1 MEANMSSESNE
12 VLQNRIQE
20 GMTVLAMDG
29 APLGRVCEVGD
40 HALALERGIHE
51 WKVSFL
57 EVDRVDERGVWL
69 RHGSGSMETVKAFYS
84 GPIEA
89 YRESAEGSPCV
100 RKGFDRPAVSHAT
113 RPADAGAHRDDA
125 VASPETKPAEP
136 D

>member
-1 MEANMSSESNE
+1 MGSESNE
-12 VLQNRIQE
+12 VLQHRIHE

-51 WKVSFL
+51 WKVSFI
-57 EVDRVDERGVWL
+57 EVERVDEHGVWL
-69 RHGSGSMETVKAFYS
+69 RHGSGSLETVKAFYS

-89 YRESAEGSPCV
+89 YRQSAEDSPCV
-100 RKGFDRPAVSHAT
+100 RWKGFDRPAVSHAT
-113 RPADAGAHRDDA
+113 RHTDAEAQ
-125 VASPETKPAEP
+125 ETKPVEP

>member
-1 MEANMSSESNE
+1 MSSEPNE
-12 VLQNRIQE
+12 VLQHRIQE

-51 WKVSFL
+51 WKVSFI
-57 EVDRVDERGVWL
+57 EIDRVDERGVWL
-69 RHGSGSMETVKAFYS
+69 RHGSGSLENVKAFYS

-89 YRESAEGSPCV
+89 YRQSAEASYCV
-100 RKGFDRPAVSHAT
+100 RSKGFDRPAVSHAT
-113 RPADAGAHRDDA
+113 RHADAEANRDDA
-125 VASPETKPAEP
+125 AASPETKPDEP